1 MLLLSKKPTLFDCRP
16 TLFQIVTTGPDLA
29 FIVFGRS
36 HSREQVLQIYQI
48 VFQVSFEFFLHTP
61 GKKYSLA
68 YYKNMNGTPQRTR
81 LNSRQRLIS
90 GQIGK

>member
-1 MLLLSKKPTLFDCRP
+1 MIVGPGLRP

-68 YYKNMNGTPQRTR
+68 YYKKNERDATTNQAKFPSKTYKWTNR
-81 LNSRQRLIS
+81 
-90 GQIGK
+90 